1 MKRTICALLAALVGV
16 FAFTGATILNGR
28 VDTHAVDVAHA
39 VPVTASAGQ
48 LVTDAAA
55 DTQPVPHAAHFS
67 ALVSAAA
74 IAALDDAETAED
86 AAANNSDLK
95 QAETKKVE
103 TKEVKE
109 EEPAQEEKKAKESAA
124 EAPVSASTTGV
135 EALGI
140 VSGTGVRMRGGPGT
154 GYSVLMTMSQNAAVA
169 ITGKDGNWYKVLYDG
184 TSGYISGDYVTR
196 HDSASGLSYTGR
208 VTADT
213 LNIRSAP
220 GSGSSAVGSVQRGA
234 YVTVTGIEKG
244 WYAVSYNG
252 VSGYVS
258 GDYVALCA
266 AAGTVTETPAE
277 APVETPAET
286 PAEEAPAV
294 TETVSGTVSGSSVVA
309 LAQQYLGTPY
319 VYGGSSAS
327 GFDCSGFTMYI
338 YKQFG
343 YNLPHSATSQ
353 WLSGMGTKIYSISEL
368 QPGDLVFFNDPSRN
382 KGKACSHAGIYIG
395 NGQHV
400 HASSS
405 RNGGVIT
412 SDLTSGYYNTYFVGG
427 LRLS

>member
-103 TKEVKE
+103 AKEVKE
-109 EEPAQEEKKAKESAA
+109 EEPAQEEKKAEESAK
-124 EAPVSASTTGV
+124 EAPASVSTTGV

-338 YKQFG
+338 FSQVG
-343 YNLPHSATSQ
+343 ISLPHGATSQ
-353 WLSGMGTKIYSISEL
+353 YYMCRGVSSAERA
-368 QPGDLVFFNDPSRN
+368 PGDLVFFATGGS
-382 KGKACSHAGIYIG
+382 GIGHVGIYLG
-395 NGQHV
+395 GGQFIH
-400 HASSS
+400 SSTS
-405 RNGGVIT
+405 SGVII
-412 SDLTSGYYNTYFVGG
+412 SSLYESYYARTY
-427 LRLS
+427 LYAARLIDM

>member
-86 AAANNSDLK
+86 AAVNNSDLK
-95 QAETKKVE
+95 QAETKKAE

-109 EEPAQEEKKAKESAA
+109 EEPAQEEKKAEEPAKEEPA
-124 EAPVSASTTGV
+124 SASTTGV

-154 GYSVLMTMSQNAAVA
+154 GYSVLMTMGQNAAVA

-234 YVTVTGIEKG
+234 
-244 WYAVSYNG
+244 
-252 VSGYVS
+252 
-258 GDYVALCA
+258 
-266 AAGTVTETPAE
+266 
-277 APVETPAET
+277 
-286 PAEEAPAV
+286 
-294 TETVSGTVSGSSVVA
+294 
-309 LAQQYLGTPY
+309 
-319 VYGGSSAS
+319 
-327 GFDCSGFTMYI
+327 
-338 YKQFG
+338 
-343 YNLPHSATSQ
+343 
-353 WLSGMGTKIYSISEL
+353 
-368 QPGDLVFFNDPSRN
+368 
-382 KGKACSHAGIYIG
+382 
-395 NGQHV
+395 
-400 HASSS
+400 
-405 RNGGVIT
+405 
-412 SDLTSGYYNTYFVGG
+412 
-427 LRLS
+427 

>member
-103 TKEVKE
+103 AKEVKE
-109 EEPAQEEKKAKESAA
+109 EEPAQEKKAEEPAA

-154 GYSVLMTMSQNAAVA
+154 GYSVLMTMRQNAAVA

-327 GFDCSGFTMYI
+327 GFDCSGFTMYVFS
-338 YKQFG
+338 QAG
-343 YNLPHSATSQ
+343 VSLPHGATSQ
-353 WLSGMGTKIYSISEL
+353 LSYGTEVSRSDL
-368 QPGDLVFFNDPSRN
+368 QPGDLVFFQDY
-382 KGKACSHAGIYIG
+382 GAVASHVGIYIG
-395 NGQHV
+395 GDQFI

-405 RNGGVIT
+405 
-412 SDLTSGYYNTYFVGG
+412 YYNGHCVVTSSLTETYYNNHYYTA
-427 LRLS
+427 RRH